1 MKEKHLLFI
10 IILLLILLIFVSR
23 KEGLD
28 TNIDEEINVP
38 VIKNELISRIQ
49 LNCLVLSGDAWINLG
64 DITLRD
70 RNGNQINYGNT
81 TNVYFGN
88 KGHWNT
94 GEWRH
99 QYTPP
104 IWRGWWSRWGR
115 GWNGGWEWKWVVTSN
130 LPVDNLWDNDKY
142 TMGHSSR
149 EVENLIININPV
161 ALGSVQITNRQDCCW
176 HRIGNYELAIYNDK
190 NEKIGYTKLDK
201 LASQGKTIRYNMT
214 YPQ

>member
-81 TNVYFGN
+81 NNVYFGN
-88 KGHWNT
+88 KSNW
-94 GEWRH
+94 
-99 QYTPP
+99 P
-104 IWRGWWSRWGR
+104 GW
-115 GWNGGWEWKWVVTSN
+115 
-130 LPVDNLWDNDKY
+130 PVQHLWDNDKY
-142 TMGHSSR
+142 SGAHSSPDR
-149 EVENLIININPV
+149 PVENLIITLNPV
-161 ALGSVQITNRQDCCW
+161 ALGSVQISNRQDCCW